1 MSYKFHPQKKSLEV
15 LDDWLG
21 PKNGVS
27 RIDLYWILSP
37 KFDETLFAKK

>member
-1 MSYKFHPQKKSLEV
+1 MSYKFHSQKKSLEV

-21 PKNGVS
+21 PKNRVS
-27 RIDLYWILSP
+27 GIDLYWILSP